1 MSAPDFYPATL
12 RVAVLWGGPDPER
25 TLLPGIKVLLTR
37 GAVVDVGVLPG
48 ARTGALTSDGIPF
61 HTDHGYLET
70 FVAADGSKCL
80 LCGTRQDAPAPAI
93 IDLCAKYG
101 IPALDGVENAAVTVA
116 CIMALAAA
124 NKHPAA
130 PRTHAA
136 DGRPLFPDLSYER
149 YVRLMGIAR
158 QVAPEPG
165 PSLGVLDIGGEDA
178 ALRDFLPGAAYETF
192 DGLITRAQGTG
203 LPDRSYDVVVAA
215 DVLEHVLPADRAAFL
230 QELVRLARRRVVF
243 SFPCAEAAL
252 HERFLLDLL
261 PGHRWLK
268 EHRENG
274 LPAVDEVAS
283 LLDGLGLRYERHPNH
298 SLQNWVYSV
307 MFDMMG
313 LSRDLGRAVNLF
325 LQEFVFPLESAE
337 PAYRNVFVIRR

>member
-37 GAVVDVGVLPG
+37 GAVVDVGVMPG
-48 ARTGALTSDGIPF
+48 ARTGALSAAGIPF
-61 HTDHGYLET
+61 HTDHIYLET

-101 IPALDGVENAAVTVA
+101 IPALDGVENATVAVA
-116 CIMALAAA
+116 CIMAVAAA

-149 YVRLMGIAR
+149 YVRLMGVAR

-165 PSLGVLDIGGEDA
+165 EALDVLDVGGEDA
-178 ALRDFLPGAAYETF
+178 GLRDFLPGVAYETF
-192 DGLITRAQGTG
+192 DGIITRDQGTG
-203 LPDRSYDVVVAA
+203 LPDRSFDVVVAA
-215 DVLEHVLPADRAAFL
+215 DVLEHVLPADRAPFL
-230 QELVRLARRRVVF
+230 LELVRLARRRVVF

-252 HERFLLDLL
+252 HQRFVLDLL
-261 PGHRWLK
+261 PGHRWLR
-268 EHRENG
+268 EHQENG
-274 LPAVDEVAS
+274 LPSVDEVAC
-283 LLDGLGLRYERHPNH
+283 LLDGLGLSYERHPNH
-298 SLQNWVYSV
+298 SLQNWIYSV

-313 LSRDLGRAVNLF
+313 SGRDMAKAINLF
-325 LQEFVFPLESAE
+325 LQEFVFPLEGAE
-337 PAYRNVFVIRR
+337 PAYRHVFVIRR

>member
-12 RVAVLWGGPDPER
+12 RVAVLWGGPDPDR

-37 GAVVDVGVLPG
+37 GAVVDVGVMPG
-48 ARTGALTSDGIPF
+48 ARTRALSAAGIPF
-61 HTDHGYLET
+61 HTDHTYLET

-101 IPALDGVENAAVTVA
+101 IPALDGVENATVAVA
-116 CIMALAAA
+116 CIMAVAAA

-136 DGRPLFPDLSYER
+136 DGRPLFPDISYER
-149 YVRLMGIAR
+149 YVRLMGVAR

-165 PSLGVLDIGGEDA
+165 EALDVLDVGGEDA
-178 ALRDFLPGAAYETF
+178 ALRDFLPGVAYETF
-192 DGLITRAQGTG
+192 DGIITRDQGTS
-203 LPDRSYDVVVAA
+203 LPDRSFDVVVAA

-230 QELVRLARRRVVF
+230 LELVRLARRRVVF

-252 HERFLLDLL
+252 HERFVLDLL
-261 PGHRWLK
+261 PGHRWLR
-268 EHRENG
+268 EHQENG
-274 LPAVDEVAS
+274 LPSVDEVAC
-283 LLDGLGLRYERHPNH
+283 LLDGLGLSYVRHPNH
-298 SLQNWVYSV
+298 SLQNWIYSV

-313 LSRDLGRAVNLF
+313 SGRDMAKAINLF
-325 LQEFVFPLESAE
+325 LQEFVFPLEGGE
-337 PAYRNVFVIRR
+337 PAYRHVFVIRK